1 MDTVVINDSLRV
13 GWGTSLPH
21 RVFCIPFNGYCCDQW
36 FIESGLRYKS
46 PTPCLLYPIQ
56 WILLWSMIHWEWVEV
71 QVSHTMSS
79 VSHSMDTVV
88 INDSLRV
95 GWGTNL
101 PHRVF
106 WSMIHWEWVE
116 VQVSH
121 TVSFVSH
128 SIDTVVIY
136 NMLRESGE
144 KCPVAMFTVSRWM
157 DTAVITNILRHSGCR
172 ISLALCIPYLAQL
185 IRL

>member
-1 MDTVVINDSLRV
+1 
-13 GWGTSLPH
+13 
-21 RVFCIPFNGYCCDQW
+21 
-36 FIESGLRYKS
+36 
-46 PTPCLLYPIQ
+46 
-56 WILLWSMIHWEWVEV
+56 MIHWEWVEV

-95 GWGTNL
+95 GWGTNLPHRVFCIPFHGYCCDQWFIESGLRYKSPTPCFLINDSLRVGWGTSL

>member
-1 MDTVVINDSLRV
+1 MIHWEWVEVQASHTVSSVSHSIDIVVINDSLRV

-21 RVFCIPFNGYCCDQW
+21 RVFCIPFNRYCCDQW

-56 WILLWSMIHWEWVEV
+56 WILLWSMIHWEWVGV
-71 QVSHTMSS
+71 Q
-79 VSHSMDTVV
+79 
-88 INDSLRV
+88 I
-95 GWGTNL
+95 
-101 PHRVF
+101 
-106 WSMIHWEWVE
+106 
-116 VQVSH
+116 SH
-121 TVSFVSH
+121 TVSSVSH

>member
-1 MDTVVINDSLRV
+1 MKVGKECVKGGLWEQSSAHTLCYLSRSHTVIISDILRERERMYN
-13 GWGTSLPH
+13 TYRSTQH
-21 RVFCIPFNGYCCDQW
+21 VFCIP
-36 FIESGLRYKS
+36 L
-46 PTPCLLYPIQ
+46 
-56 WILLWSMIHWEWVEV
+56 LLWSMIHWEWVEV
-71 QVSHTMSS
+71 QVSHTVSS
-79 VSHSMDTVV
+79 
-88 INDSLRV
+88 
-95 GWGTNL
+95 
-101 PHRVF
+101 
-106 WSMIHWEWVE
+106 
-116 VQVSH
+116 
-121 TVSFVSH
+121 VSH